1 MTRSHRFASRFL
13 ALGCL
18 LLAGALP
25 ALAAHHESEEG
36 AAAHAAGE
44 HDDAVQVVSTNVQGK
59 NVFIPS
65 TIVIEAGAPAAL
77 SVFNTT
83 DTPHGFQIEAATRLQ
98 VGDKVTVLIPSNHA
112 ELPGLEAD
120 AEVLRVQ
127 ATDSG
132 KQLLGLSVLEMR

>member
-1 MTRSHRFASRFL
+1 M
-13 ALGCL
+13 
-18 LLAGALP
+18 
-25 ALAAHHESEEG
+25 
-36 AAAHAAGE
+36 
-44 HDDAVQVVSTNVQGK
+44 
-59 NVFIPS
+59 S
-65 TIVIEAGAPAAL
+65 TIDRSYSEKRDFIRMHVDSKAVLKVGDASFEARCVDL
-77 SVFNTT
+77 SST
-83 DTPHGFQIEAATRLQ
+83 GFQIEAATSLQ